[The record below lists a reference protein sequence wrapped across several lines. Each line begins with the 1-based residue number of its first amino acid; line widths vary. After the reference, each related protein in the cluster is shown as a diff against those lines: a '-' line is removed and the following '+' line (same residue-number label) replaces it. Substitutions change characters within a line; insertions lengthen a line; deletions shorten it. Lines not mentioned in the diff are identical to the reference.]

1 MDTNDSPLDEKT
13 KIALVASQELRML
26 ILKEALNLCIKLP
39 ARNSLRIV
47 FDEYD
52 EALIERWRQSQE
64 IKQSVALHF
73 DWKS

>member
-1 MDTNDSPLDEKT
+1 MDINDSPLDEKT

-52 EALIERWRQSQE
+52 EALIARWRQSQE
-64 IKQSVALHF
+64 IKQSAALHF

>member
-1 MDTNDSPLDEKT
+1 MDIDSSLLDEKT

-26 ILKEALNLCIKLP
+26 VLKEALNLCIKLP

-52 EALIERWRQSQE
+52 EALIERWKKSQE
-64 IKQSVALHF
+64 IKQAVNLNF
-73 DWKS
+73 DWKE